1 MKLCPLLESIQM
13 PYRQRLEPPA
23 SFYDGLVAANNALP
37 LDAIEL
43 AIDEMQYSA
52 DATLSELR
60 KKQLMGVIEQ
70 LKALLPK
77 GEG

>member
-1 MKLCPLLESIQM
+1 MKLCPLFESIRDTLWCHI
-13 PYRQRLEPPA
+13 PTLENVQRE
-23 SFYDGLVAANNALP
+23 LP
-37 LDAIEL
+37 RDAIEL

-52 DATLSELR
+52 DVTLSELR